1 MIELSQLEHL
11 LAFSEYSTL
20 SKAAEELHTSQPAL
34 SRSMQKLED
43 ELRVPIFERQKNKMV
58 LNKNG
63 ELAVDYAKRVLN
75 QANDMVEHVR
85 AFDRSQRTI
94 SIGSCAPAPLWSLTP
109 LLANLCPD
117 MAISSDMKNPELLV
131 QGLRDGIYHFIILP
145 EPLD

>member
-94 SIGSCAPAPLWSLTP
+94 SIGSSL
-109 LLANLCPD
+109 LQD
-117 MAISSDMKNPELLV
+117 WVLV
-131 QGLRDGIYHFIILP
+131 
-145 EPLD
+145 